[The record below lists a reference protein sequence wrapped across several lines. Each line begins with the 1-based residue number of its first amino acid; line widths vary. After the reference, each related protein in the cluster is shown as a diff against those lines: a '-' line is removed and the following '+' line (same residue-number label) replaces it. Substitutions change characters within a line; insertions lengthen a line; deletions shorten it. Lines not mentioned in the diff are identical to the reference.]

1 MGRKMVR
8 QRAEKMSQDTGFMPI
23 SVRMVRGSEDAAC
36 LDRMAKVYGTRS
48 DALRA
53 AIHALEGRRTHMAA
67 SVALGRAEAAE
78 KRAAAA
84 ERLSDR
90 YGVFVQECG
99 FLADIEVYSPDDLPL
114 ISERLG
120 ALRARAEAAEQR
132 AEALAAEVARLRADA
147 LVLVGLARTAAIY
160 DLNGPDTEAWGEAL
174 LLADGL
180 SSADVAE
187 VMRRVLRGVAESQP
201 AEVSDV

>member
-1 MGRKMVR
+1 MGSELKPCPFCAGAP
-8 QRAEKMSQDTGFMPI
+8 QLDA
-23 SVRMVRGSEDAAC
+23 VRGVTETWWVEC
-36 LDRMAKVYGTRS
+36 LDCSSGGPS
-48 DALRA
+48 
-53 AIHALEGRRTHMAA
+53 
-67 SVALGRAEAAE
+67 
-78 KRAAAA
+78 
-84 ERLSDR
+84 
-90 YGVFVQECG
+90 
-99 FLADIEVYSPDDLPL
+99 LP
-114 ISERLG
+114 SERE
-120 ALRARAEAAEQR
+120 AVRAWNDVSTATARAEAAEQR

>member
-78 KRAAAA
+78 
-84 ERLSDR
+84 
-90 YGVFVQECG
+90 
-99 FLADIEVYSPDDLPL
+99 
-114 ISERLG
+114 
-120 ALRARAEAAEQR
+120 QR
-132 AEALAAEVARLRADA
+132 AEALAAEVAQARA
-147 LVLVGLARTAAIY
+147 
-160 DLNGPDTEAWGEAL
+160 EGEA
-174 LLADGL
+174 AGF
-180 SSADVAE
+180 
-187 VMRRVLRGVAESQP
+187 RRGVA
-201 AEVSDV
+201 ACVADVEGCLDFAAKAAKGPHNSERLRIHRNVRAVVLGQVAYGLRHIGDMGPRPTGQQD

>member
-1 MGRKMVR
+1 MNEVE
-8 QRAEKMSQDTGFMPI
+8 QIEVEI
-23 SVRMVRGSEDAAC
+23 
-36 LDRMAKVYGTRS
+36 
-48 DALRA
+48 DALAQTLA
-53 AIHALEGRRTHMAA
+53 AT
-67 SVALGRAEAAE
+67 V
-78 KRAAAA
+78 
-84 ERLSDR
+84 
-90 YGVFVQECG
+90 
-99 FLADIEVYSPDDLPL
+99 
-114 ISERLG
+114 
-120 ALRARAEAAEQR
+120 ARAEAAEQR

>member
-1 MGRKMVR
+1 MATDE
-8 QRAEKMSQDTGFMPI
+8 QSP
-23 SVRMVRGSEDAAC
+23 AAQWAD
-36 LDRMAKVYGTRS
+36 LWAVYMR
-48 DALRA
+48 
-53 AIHALEGRRTHMAA
+53 ENRT
-67 SVALGRAEAAE
+67 LT
-78 KRAAAA
+78 
-84 ERLSDR
+84 
-90 YGVFVQECG
+90 
-99 FLADIEVYSPDDLPL
+99 
-114 ISERLG
+114 
-120 ALRARAEAAEQR
+120 ARAEAAEQR

>member
-78 KRAAAA
+78 
-84 ERLSDR
+84 
-90 YGVFVQECG
+90 
-99 FLADIEVYSPDDLPL
+99 
-114 ISERLG
+114 
-120 ALRARAEAAEQR
+120 QR
-132 AEALAAEVARLRADA
+132 AEALAAEVAQARAEGFGSGIHAAAEVLARRADA
-147 LVLVGLARTAAIY
+147 MSASGHHGYAYEVREVRLVVLEVLA
-160 DLNGPDTEAWGEAL
+160 EA
-174 LLADGL
+174 
-180 SSADVAE
+180 
-187 VMRRVLRGVAESQP
+187 QP
-201 AEVSDV
+201 AGEVSDG